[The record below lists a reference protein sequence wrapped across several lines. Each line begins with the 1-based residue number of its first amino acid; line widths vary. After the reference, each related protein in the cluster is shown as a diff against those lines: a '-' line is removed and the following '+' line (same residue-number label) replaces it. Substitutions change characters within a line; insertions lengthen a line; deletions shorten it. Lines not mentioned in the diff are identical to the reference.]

1 MLKEFLT
8 KESLDVLNS
17 FGLGLLIIGL
27 IIVYRSLTIRAKSLS
42 ENLSDIKAAY
52 DSVVNVM
59 AKRAKEL
66 DMRFEDEK
74 RFRSFYL
81 SIVDDT
87 EAHQAKVKKWKEE
100 EIAIE
105 HNRVK
110 LFEEQLS
117 KTTQHCEELIQE
129 NYNLKSALLDLQDKY
144 AVLLSKNR
152 ELEYESVP
160 ARPAV
165 RGLV

>member
-1 MLKEFLT
+1 MLRELLT
-8 KESLDVLNS
+8 KESLEILNS
-17 FGLGLLIIGL
+17 CGLGLLIIGL
-27 IIVYRSLTIRAKSLS
+27 IIVYRSLTLRAKSLS
-42 ENLSDIKAAY
+42 ENLNDIKGAY
-52 DSVVNVM
+52 DSVVDVM

-74 RFRSFYL
+74 RFRTFYL

-100 EIAIE
+100 EVAIE
-105 HNRVK
+105 HNRVVR
-110 LFEEQLS
+110 FEEELN
-117 KTTQHCEELIQE
+117 KTTQHCEQLIEE
-129 NYNLKSALLDLQDKY
+129 NSNLRDALLDLQHKY
-144 AVLLSKNR
+144 AVLQSKNQ
-152 ELEYESVP
+152 ELEYEFVP